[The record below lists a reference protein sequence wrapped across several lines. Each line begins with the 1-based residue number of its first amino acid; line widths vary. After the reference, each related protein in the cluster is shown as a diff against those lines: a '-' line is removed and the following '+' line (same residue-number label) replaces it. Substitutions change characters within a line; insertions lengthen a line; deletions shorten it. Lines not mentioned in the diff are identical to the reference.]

1 MILAEKIMSLRKR
14 LGWSQEE
21 LAQQLGVSRQS
32 VSKWEAT
39 NAMPDITKVVQMSEL
54 FGVSVDYLLKDTAD
68 DEQNLSLLVD
78 NQESGEAYTSNSRS
92 DANVLAASESS
103 DVRKVS
109 LEEASEYTNLV
120 AQSSSAMALGVA
132 LCTWSPIVLFVLEA
146 LSGKNYMGMSEGT
159 ATGIGLAVLLL
170 AVAVATAL
178 FIVTGGKLKRYEYLE
193 SEELELQ
200 YGVEAAI
207 LRKKE
212 AFESSYHLTLAF
224 SIILIFLGVLPVVV
238 IGSLF
243 EDDSVSYLSVPLFL
257 AFAGAGVFFLVKFGL
272 IRSSYLK
279 LLQIEDFTI
288 ENKRIGRCI
297 DWLPG
302 VYWCLVT
309 AIYLAYT
316 IFTWD
321 WGHSWG
327 IWPVAAVLFVVIYS
341 ALRAWI
347 RRQN

>member
-54 FGVSVDYLLKDTAD
+54 FGVSVDYLLKDNAD
-68 DEQNLSLLVD
+68 DEQNLSFAAS
-78 NQESGEAYTSNSRS
+78 NQESIEADASNSS
-92 DANVLAASESS
+92 CDTDALVASESS
-103 DVRKVS
+103 AVRKVS
-109 LEEASEYTNLV
+109 LEEASEYTSLV
-120 AQSSSAMALGVA
+120 EQNSSAIALGVV
-132 LCTWSPIVLFVLEA
+132 LCIWSPIVLFVLEA
-146 LSGKNYMGMSEGT
+146 LSKKNFMGMSEGT
-159 ATGIGLAVLLL
+159 ATGIGLSVLLL

-178 FIVTGGKLKRYEYLE
+178 FIVKGGKLKRYEYLE

-207 LRKKE
+207 LRKNE
-212 AFESSYHLTLAF
+212 AFENSYHLAVAF

-243 EDDSVSYLSVPLFL
+243 EDDPVSYLSVPLFL
-257 AFAGAGVFFLVKFGL
+257 AFVGAGVFFLVKFGM

-279 LLQIEDFTI
+279 LLQTEDFTI
-288 ENKRIGRCI
+288 ENKRIGRRI
-297 DWLPG
+297 GWFPG

-309 AIYLAYT
+309 AIYLAYAIT
-316 IFTWD
+316 TWN
-321 WGHSWG
+321 WAHSWG
-327 IWPVAAVLFVVIYS
+327 IWPVAAVLFAAIYV

-347 RRQN
+347 QRKN